1 MNISTGV
8 GKKVLTSESDTYTL
22 TTTACYSLQK
32 DGHPQKLA

>member
-8 GKKVLTSESDTYTL
+8 GKNFLTSESDTL